1 MAFRTLAALILS
13 TVIASLSGC
22 SKGPPATGDPPPKPD
37 ETPAGPFEVKTGPV
51 TFPELGLGRPIKP
64 GVLFDEVTLQ
74 RGGVPMRVWVYRPQK
89 AAGKLP
95 LVLVP
100 PAGSRLFDGM
110 DLGDGDREEHY
121 PYVKAGFAVVSF
133 QIDGQ
138 VPEDGGEPALYQ
150 GARRFKDTQPPL
162 APPKP
167 PPASAP

>member
-22 SKGPPATGDPPPKPD
+22 SKGPPTTGDPPPKPD

-74 RGGVPMRVWVYRPQK
+74 RGGVPMRGWVYRPQK
-89 AAGKLP
+89 PAGKLP

-100 PAGSRLFDGM
+100 PAGSRWCAATDFAAA
-110 DLGDGDREEHY
+110 DRQEHY
-121 PYVKAGFAVVSF
+121 P
-133 QIDGQ
+133 
-138 VPEDGGEPALYQ
+138 
-150 GARRFKDTQPPL
+150 
-162 APPKP
+162 
-167 PPASAP
+167 